1 MSTPCGKRGFFY
13 EAWISRAED
22 WERISVP
29 ATQCARIPKA
39 FLEEERAVMGDW
51 WFRQEYL
58 CEFVDTDEGLFSR
71 ELVEAAL
78 VDDVEPLFRQ

>member
-1 MSTPCGKRGFFY
+1 MTIPPDAYDFVTVIRS
-13 EAWISRAED
+13 
-22 WERISVP
+22 ISVP
-29 ATQCARIPKA
+29 ATECARIPKA

-58 CEFVDTDEGLFSR
+58 CEFVDTEDSLFSR

-78 VDDVEPLFRQ
+78 SDEVEPLFPGWMM